1 MILKLA
7 KLAAV
12 PVAAAALTL
21 AAAPAAPAATGP
33 HIYSSEQAGYAA
45 YNAHFRYIEESF
57 TLPNAAAYAANV
69 NAFGI
74 SVQLRSFEIVA
85 VLSVSNTTTNTP
97 WHGAVK
103 VFGQSSR
110 QLIHS
115 NTNSPPMAAGDVVD
129 EQIFYNRFTGLLS
142 FRLSDITARTSFSD
156 TYQAAPGELFF
167 QARAGAEF
175 GDTPWSTAIPYTAP
189 PAETHLVTLPGITLT
204 SYSGHRDNWSSWWT
218 HAKIIMT
225 RNGLSTGAVN
235 VRPHNLWKNGNRFGV
250 WLQP

>member
-1 MILKLA
+1 MIVKLA

-12 PVAAAALTL
+12 PVVAAALTL

-33 HIYSSEQAGYAA
+33 PIYSSEQAGYAA
-45 YNAHFRYIEESF
+45 SNAHFRYIEESF

-74 SVQLRSFEIVA
+74 SVQLLSFDFLA
-85 VLSVSNTTTNTP
+85 VLGISNTTTNSP
-97 WHGAVK
+97 WHGAVA
-103 VFGQSSR
+103 VFAQSSR

-142 FRLSDITARTSFSD
+142 FRLFDITTKTSFSD
-156 TYQAAPGELFF
+156 TYQAARGEVVF

-175 GDTPWSTAIPYTAP
+175 GDTPFSTGITYNAP
-189 PAETHLVTLPGITLT
+189 PAETHLVTLRNATLT
-204 SYSGHRDNWSSWWT
+204 SYSGHRDGWSSWWT
-218 HAKIIMT
+218 HRKIIMT
-225 RNGLSTGAVN
+225 RNGTSTGAVN
-235 VRPHNLWKNGNRFGV
+235 VRPHNLRNFGHNFGV
-250 WLQP
+250 WLEP